1 MTTHTPPL
9 CGDNLRVL
17 HLFRHSRWS
26 IKSYDLKW
34 ALHMLRVSARIS
46 ELRHRYGINIVAT
59 WKMDNGH
66 RHTTFV
72 IPNADRPHARAVLL
86 AALAAERAK
95 QNGKA
100 KI

>member
-1 MTTHTPPL
+1 MSKHTPPL
-9 CGDNLRVL
+9 CGDNLKILKRFARSEWKVRSSDL
-17 HLFRHSRWS
+17 AWNTS
-26 IKSYDLKW
+26 I
-34 ALHMLRVSARIS
+34 LRPSARIS

-72 IPNADRPHARAVLL
+72 IPNADRPYAMAVLN

-95 QNGKA
+95 QKRKGQQ
-100 KI
+100 